1 MRSKFILLGTVAAL
15 SLISTSNTNAHQQGW
30 YVGLEAGANWIGDND
45 FTISSDYAGNGI
57 SPVALSSMHH
67 RSYVGGSLDFDTGWA
82 GFATFGYGFENNW
95 RIEVEAGYRSNDF
108 NATAYY
114 VNDHNGATKTETAA
128 SAPHLFDVMMFN
140 GMPVSGASKAD
151 GTLDEWTAM
160 VNFIYD
166 IPVAEKIDLSIG
178 VGVGVDF
185 SNIEAAGFED
195 SDTNFAYQA
204 IVGLSYQVTKRLD
217 LTLTY
222 RYLNVD
228 APSYSETLNTV
239 AYTAGLDDIE
249 KQSVTVGLRYDL
261 YEDETPVVPVPP
273 PASPAPAAEP
283 EQFVIFFGF
292 NKCNITAEADAVLS
306 EAAAAAKTQGSASV
320 LIVGHTDTVGSNS
333 YNQKLSECRANAA
346 KSGLVA
352 KGIGEAQISATGRG
366 ETELL
371 VKTGDSVKE
380 PQNRRATIDLKK

>member
-1 MRSKFILLGTVAAL
+1 VKLT
-15 SLISTSNTNAHQQGW
+15 SL
-30 YVGLEAGANWIGDND
+30 
-45 FTISSDYAGNGI
+45 
-57 SPVALSSMHH
+57 PVINS
-67 RSYVGGSLDFDTGWA
+67 GSLDFDTGWA

-108 NATAYY
+108 KATVGYGYAPMTEVAAPYLGDVLIY
-114 VNDHNGATKTETAA
+114 NGHPNHSLQTA
-128 SAPHLFDVMMFN
+128 S
-140 GMPVSGASKAD
+140 

-185 SNIEAAGFED
+185 SNIEVAGFED

-228 APSYSETLNTV
+228 GPSYSETLNRV

-306 EAAAAAKTQGSASV
+306 EAAAAAKTHGSASV

>member
-45 FTISSDYAGNGI
+45 FSVSNGGYANGI
-57 SPVALSSMHH
+57 GEVKLTSLPAINS
-67 RSYVGGSLDFDTGWA
+67 GSLDFDTGWA

-108 NATAYY
+108 KATVGYGYAPMTEVAAPYLGDVLIY
-114 VNDHNGATKTETAA
+114 NGQPNHSLQTA
-128 SAPHLFDVMMFN
+128 S
-140 GMPVSGASKAD
+140 

-185 SNIEAAGFED
+185 SNIEAAGLED

-228 APSYSETLNTV
+228 APSYSETLNKV

>member
-30 YVGLEAGANWIGDND
+30 YIGLEAGANWIGDND
-45 FTISSDYAGNGI
+45 FTLSSDYVANGV
-57 SPVALSSMHH
+57 SKVSLSQIENL
-67 RSYVGGSLDFDTGWA
+67 GGSLDFDTGWA
-82 GFATFGYGFENNW
+82 GFATVGYGFDNNW
-95 RIEVEAGYRSNDF
+95 RVELEGGYRTNDF
-108 NATAYY
+108 DVAYGKHSGPSMTA
-114 VNDHNGATKTETAA
+114 EAA
-128 SAPHLFDVMMFN
+128 PWTFDEMMFN
-140 GMPVSGASKAD
+140 GKAPT
-151 GTLDEWTAM
+151 GSLEEWTAM
-160 VNFIYD
+160 VNVIYD
-166 IPVAEKIDLSIG
+166 VPLTEKIDLNIG

-185 SNIEAAGFED
+185 SNLEVAGLED

-204 IVGLSYQVTKRLD
+204 IVGVSYQISKRLD
-217 LTLTY
+217 MTLTY

-228 APSYSETLNTV
+228 APSYSGTSYPEI
-239 AYTAGLDDIE
+239 YTANLEDIE
-249 KQSVTVGLRYDL
+249 KHTVTVGLRYDL
-261 YEDETPVVPVPP
+261 YEDEAPVAPVTPP
-273 PASPAPAAEP
+273 PPPAPAAEP
-283 EQFVIFFGF
+283 EQFVVFFGF

-352 KGIGEAQISATGRG
+352 KGIGEGQISATGRG

>member
-1 MRSKFILLGTVAAL
+1 MTAEAAPW
-15 SLISTSNTNAHQQGW
+15 T
-30 YVGLEAGANWIGDND
+30 
-45 FTISSDYAGNGI
+45 
-57 SPVALSSMHH
+57 
-67 RSYVGGSLDFDTGWA
+67 FD
-82 GFATFGYGFENNW
+82 E
-95 RIEVEAGYRSNDF
+95 
-108 NATAYY
+108 
-114 VNDHNGATKTETAA
+114 
-128 SAPHLFDVMMFN
+128 MMFN
-140 GMPVSGASKAD
+140 GKAPT
-151 GTLDEWTAM
+151 GSLEEWTAM
-160 VNFIYD
+160 VNVIYD
-166 IPVAEKIDLSIG
+166 VPLTEKIDLNIG

-185 SNIEAAGFED
+185 SNLEVAGLED

-204 IVGLSYQVTKRLD
+204 IVGVSYQISKRLD
-217 LTLTY
+217 MTLTY

-228 APSYSETLNTV
+228 APSYSGTSYPEI
-239 AYTAGLDDIE
+239 YTANLEDIE
-249 KQSVTVGLRYDL
+249 KHTVTVGLRYDL
-261 YEDETPVVPVPP
+261 YEDEAPVAPVTPP
-273 PASPAPAAEP
+273 PPPAPAAEP
-283 EQFVIFFGF
+283 EQFVVFFGF

-352 KGIGEAQISATGRG
+352 KGIGEGQISATGRG

>member
-45 FTISSDYAGNGI
+45 FTLDSGAYDSDYSA
-57 SPVALSSMHH
+57 AKLSLPIIDN
-67 RSYVGGSLDFDTGWA
+67 GSLDFDTGWA

-95 RIEVEAGYRSNDF
+95 RIEVEAGYRTNDF
-108 NATAYY
+108 KATAGYAY
-114 VNDHNGATKTETAA
+114 PVMVEQT
-128 SAPHLFDVMMFN
+128 APHLEDVFLYNGHPMHGFN
-140 GMPVSGASKAD
+140 TATGS
-151 GTLDEWTAM
+151 LDEWTAM

-228 APSYSETLNTV
+228 GPSYGETLNRV

-261 YEDETPVVPVPP
+261 YEDEAPVVPVPP
-273 PASPAPAAEP
+273 SAPPAPAAEP

-346 KSGLVA
+346 KAGLVA
-352 KGIGEAQISATGRG
+352 KGIGEGQISATGRG

>member
-1 MRSKFILLGTVAAL
+1 
-15 SLISTSNTNAHQQGW
+15 
-30 YVGLEAGANWIGDND
+30 
-45 FTISSDYAGNGI
+45 
-57 SPVALSSMHH
+57 
-67 RSYVGGSLDFDTGWA
+67 
-82 GFATFGYGFENNW
+82 
-95 RIEVEAGYRSNDF
+95 
-108 NATAYY
+108 
-114 VNDHNGATKTETAA
+114 
-128 SAPHLFDVMMFN
+128 
-140 GMPVSGASKAD
+140 MPVSDASKAD
-151 GTLDEWTAM
+151 GSLDEWTAM

-228 APSYSETLNTV
+228 GPSYSETLNRV

-273 PASPAPAAEP
+273 PAPLAPVAEP

-306 EAAAAAKTQGSASV
+306 EAAAAAKTHGSASV

-333 YNQKLSECRANAA
+333 YNQMLSECRANAA

-380 PQNRRATIDLKK
+380 PQNRRATIDLNK